1 MTVPGIQL
9 SLYLGAV
16 APSPAPAE
24 ITAALHQVEVSRS
37 HDGPNGFQVVFRADR
52 APGPSADYA
61 LLSSPLLKPFTRL
74 VLTVTINS
82 TPTVLMDGF
91 ITHQELV
98 YERGAGAASLVVT
111 GEDVSTLMDLY
122 ELSFEYPMMSD
133 AIIAGLVLAKYLPFG
148 VIPVIIPSPADIAP
162 LAVERTSQQATTD
175 RTFLQQLAQKYG
187 HIFHVS
193 PGPTL
198 FTSTAYWGPPIR
210 LGSSQPALSV
220 DMGPGTNVESI
231 SFKYDALAPTLVHG
245 MVQDRD
251 LEMQLPVVTLTSLR
265 LPPLAARP
273 IAANLPY
280 VRNLQFP
287 VQEYDILHSYAM
299 AQAMTDVSSD
309 TTVTVTG
316 EVSTLR
322 YGHVIDAPGLI
333 DVRGAGTT
341 FDGTYYVQ
349 GVTHKISLGDYRQQ
363 FTLAREGP
371 GTLTTEVQP

>member
-16 APSPAPAE
+16 LPSPAPPE
-24 ITAALHQVEVSRS
+24 ITAALHRVEVSRTYC
-37 HDGPNGFQVVFRADR
+37 GPNGFQVVFRADR

-61 LLSSPLLKPFTRL
+61 LLSSPLLRPFTRIA
-74 VLTVTINS
+74 LTVTINA
-82 TPTVLMDGF
+82 TATVLMDGF

-98 YERGAGAASLVVT
+98 YERGSGAASLVVT
-111 GEDVSTLMDLY
+111 GEDVSALMDLY
-122 ELSFEYPMMSD
+122 ELSFEFPMMSD
-133 AIIAGLVLAKYLPFG
+133 AIIAGVVLAKYAPFG
-148 VIPVIIPSPADIAP
+148 VIPVIVPSVADIAP
-162 LAVERTSQQATTD
+162 LVVERISQQAGTD
-175 RTFLQQLAQKYG
+175 RAFLQQMAQKYG
-187 HIFHVS
+187 YIFHVS

-220 DMGPGTNVESI
+220 DVGPGTNVESI
-231 SFKYDALAPTLVHG
+231 SFKYDATAPTLVHG

-251 LEMQLPVVTLTSLR
+251 LEAQLPVVTLTSSR

-280 VRNLQFP
+280 VRNAQFP
-287 VQEYDILHSYAM
+287 IQEYDVLHAYAM

-309 TTVTVTG
+309 ATVTVTG

-333 DVRGAGTT
+333 DVRGAGGT

-349 GVTHKISLGDYRQQ
+349 DVTHTITLGDYRQQ
-363 FTLAREGP
+363 FTLTREGP
-371 GTLTTEVQP
+371 GTTTTEVNP